1 MVTVNFKLTDI
12 GRIEIALVR
21 RETLATVLQ
30 QCRRQSG
37 IELGGIIA
45 VRCGKVMTKSDP
57 VQDGDEIDVFPAI
70 SGG

>member
-12 GRIEIALVR
+12 GRIEIPLGTQ
-21 RETLATVLQ
+21 ETLATVLQ

-45 VRCGKVMTKSDP
+45 VRCGKVITKNDL

>member
-12 GRIEIALVR
+12 GRIEIALVKQ
-21 RETLATVLQ
+21 ETLATVLQ

-45 VRCGKVMTKSDP
+45 VRCGKVITKNDL

>member
-12 GRIEIALVR
+12 GRIEISLPR
-21 RETLATVLQ
+21 QETLATVLQ

-37 IELGGIIA
+37 IDLGGIIA
-45 VRCGKVMTKSDP
+45 VRCGQVISRNAL

>member
-1 MVTVNFKLTDI
+1 MVIVNFKLTDI
-12 GRIEIALVR
+12 GRIETSLGKP
-21 RETLATVLQ
+21 ETLATVLQ

-45 VRCGKVMTKSDP
+45 VRCGQVITINDL
-57 VQDGDEIDVFPAI
+57 VRDGDEIDVFPAI